1 MRTRTPL
8 PTAPSGPLPDVFQA
22 ELDSFLLSCEAENL
36 APKAL
41 RTYEEAVALL
51 GRFLV
56 DRGMTT
62 EPAGIPREHVD
73 AFIADQIAR
82 WRPNTARN
90 RHLALNASSTGWP
103 RRS

>member
-8 PTAPSGPLPDVFQA
+8 PTAPSIPLPDAFQA
-22 ELDSFLLSCEAENL
+22 ELDSFMLSCEAENL
-36 APKAL
+36 APKTR
-41 RTYEEAVALL
+41 RTYQEAVALL

-56 DRGMTT
+56 ERGMPTD
-62 EPAGIPREHVD
+62 PASLRREHVE

-90 RHLALNASSTGWP
+90 RHLALSASSTG
-103 RRS
+103 